1 MGNPTAALHAL
12 RHSLALD
19 GAHARS
25 LALLPT
31 AEKAVAD
38 EAQAAQDRYVT
49 VPPRRPAAPEALSE
63 EGVRR
68 LREEVAAADQV
79 RAGNYTAVARIMR
92 EFPNFPRQDL
102 ASAAVNG
109 DVCADPRR
117 VRNAFVRAGGL
128 GGVQRGSV
136 GGRDRGLGG
145 GAGKGA
151 VLPAPV
157 REDAPGQVCGLLGGN
172 GVLLGCSMD
181 RPRCD
186 CWRELTI
193 DRSIVR
199 LFGSKQA
206 AVWKQTATA
215 QLSGVALPSTI
226 DPAVGRATRA
236 SSRGRLPI
244 SIDPAIEG
252 IALLPSTDC

>member
-102 ASAAVNG
+102 ASVNG

-128 GGVQRGSV
+128 VGVQRGSV

-157 REDAPGQVCGLLGGN
+157 REDAPGVWVAGGD
-172 GVLLGCSMD
+172 GALFGCSMD

-186 CWRELTI
+186 CWRELTV

-199 LFGSKQA
+199 LFGRNSHSTVVGRCVAKHDRSRCRPCHSCQ
-206 AVWKQTATA
+206 QPR
-215 QLSGVALPSTI
+215 GVAK
-226 DPAVGRATRA
+226 
-236 SSRGRLPI
+236 
-244 SIDPAIEG
+244 
-252 IALLPSTDC
+252 